1 MGDRMRD
8 GGPSPWGHVTL
19 YGVTFKRLEDAW
31 YDERP
36 WWLNEIPIIAWDT
49 SSVAFI
55 IEFT

>member
-1 MGDRMRD
+1 MGN
-8 GGPSPWGHVTL
+8 GGEGGHVTL
-19 YGVTFKRLEDAW
+19 YGVPFKQLEDAR